1 MACFFNN
8 KDTPASSVNSYE
20 QAVQTVLT
28 NEEFVTRATEAGFVP
43 SFGTGAEM
51 DEQSTKSIEVATPV
65 IEAMG

>member
-1 MACFFNN
+1 M
-8 KDTPASSVNSYE
+8 DDRL
-20 QAVQTVLT
+20 LT

-51 DEQSTKSIEVATPV
+51 YEQSTKSIEVATPV